1 MSKKN
6 KNDRDQSWR
15 RELGLEE
22 GPQKKSKL
30 IKCKSCK
37 KRRISVLAETCP
49 GCGAPNES
57 KEISEK
63 TSMAGVYILLLI
75 CFIFVLIFYTYHG
88 RLYSCKFIYFF
99 FGEMIDADFYNINCY
114 YKLFEMKR
122 G

>member
-6 KNDRDQSWR
+6 KNDRDQNWR
-15 RELGLEE
+15 IELGLEE

-37 KRRISVLAETCP
+37 KRISVLAETCP

-63 TSMAGVYILLLI
+63 KSMAGVYIFLLI
-75 CFIFVLIFYTYHG
+75 CFILILIFYTYHG
-88 RLYSCKFIYFF
+88 RLYSCKLIYFF
-99 FGEMIDADFYNINCY
+99 FSEVIDGDFYNNNCF
-114 YKLFEMKR
+114 YKLLEMKS

>member
-6 KNDRDQSWR
+6 KDDRDQSWR
-15 RELGLEE
+15 KELGLEE
-22 GPQKKSKL
+22 GPQKKSK
-30 IKCKSCK
+30 K
-37 KRRISVLAETCP
+37 
-49 GCGAPNES
+49 
-57 KEISEK
+57 ISEK
-63 TSMAGVYILLLI
+63 NSMAGVYILLLI

-88 RLYSCKFIYFF
+88 RLYTCKFIYFF